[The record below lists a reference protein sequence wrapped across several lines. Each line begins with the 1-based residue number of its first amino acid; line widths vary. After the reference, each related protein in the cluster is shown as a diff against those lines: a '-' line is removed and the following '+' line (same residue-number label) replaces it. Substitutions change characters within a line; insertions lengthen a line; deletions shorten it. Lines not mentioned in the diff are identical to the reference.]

1 MGMCVCL
8 HAMFVYLFDARNLP
22 WGSLNKQKKKY
33 SVGRAVVMSYCDNWL
48 SFPFS
53 VYVCVFL
60 HAFTLCKGPI
70 R

>member
-33 SVGRAVVMSYCDNWL
+33 SVGRAVVMSYCDN
-48 SFPFS
+48 
-53 VYVCVFL
+53 
-60 HAFTLCKGPI
+60 
-70 R
+70 